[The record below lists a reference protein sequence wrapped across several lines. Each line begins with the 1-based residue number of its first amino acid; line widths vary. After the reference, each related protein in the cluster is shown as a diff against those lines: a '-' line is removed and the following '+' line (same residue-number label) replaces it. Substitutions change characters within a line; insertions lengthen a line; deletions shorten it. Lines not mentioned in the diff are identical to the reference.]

1 MVFREYLYLPPTSAI
16 IPCAQLTRRDSG
28 RLELRERLHPRL
40 RLEARQR
47 LPRRDPVEE
56 TVLRH
61 MEDCV
66 PRRELVFWLTLF
78 ARFSSTQFTVTLI
91 IDLVLPILQVI
102 ITYFLKVGSLPG

>member
-1 MVFREYLYLPPTSAI
+1 
-16 IPCAQLTRRDSG
+16 
-28 RLELRERLHPRL
+28 
-40 RLEARQR
+40 
-47 LPRRDPVEE
+47 
-56 TVLRH
+56 

-78 ARFSSTQFTVTLI
+78 ALFSSTQFTVTLI